1 MSTKHANE
9 MLKACAPK
17 AVRFR
22 VQVKRAYL
30 VYTTHSVC
38 ESILFRQKKKYTT
51 QQRDASLRFRI
62 SFTSL
67 EQKKSQTVVRNLL
80 LNSFHDDCPNSSS
93 ASFQVRVSSCD

>member
-22 VQVKRAYL
+22 VRVKRAYL

-38 ESILFRQKKKYTT
+38 ESI
-51 QQRDASLRFRI
+51 S
-62 SFTSL
+62 S
-67 EQKKSQTVVRNLL
+67 VRKRSTLPSNETL
-80 LNSFHDDCPNSSS
+80 PS
-93 ASFQVRVSSCD
+93 ASEYRLRL